1 MRIHELQN
9 RFRDLKTVTKL
20 MMGFAAV
27 GVIIVAVGLVGVLG
41 LQTVRE
47 QLRIVYEDST
57 VALAE
62 LGTASS
68 NLGLYHDALLTAGR
82 ATREAEFEETVSLL
96 PMLKNNT
103 LAPLQTFAEGQLGI
117 SRSGRDEAKDLQALR
132 EALNAYFTAA
142 EGAMSAY
149 HDSFASSLSDDQQVM
164 MRNLGSLALSV
175 EVGRKY
181 NAATLGVRELL
192 ATVQEVA
199 KDRNEIGQAVAAN
212 RTRVMIGGAFVAIV
226 LGLGI
231 GYLLAKF
238 FSRSVTHIA
247 QVAKQAAAGR
257 LQARAQLEGR
267 DELGQMA
274 VAFNAMLDR
283 ITSLVQTEEERD
295 TLQRRLM
302 EFLALVSDVSKG
314 DLMKRG
320 EVTTDMFGNLADA
333 FNLMLERFSQLM
345 RQVKGAAE
353 RVNESA
359 RTLLDSTAQMA
370 STAQN
375 QARESVQTLVKVE
388 GLTQS
393 MRQVA
398 ETAGASSESAKQ
410 TLGATERGG
419 SAVQDTMRDMQSI
432 RSAVQRMS
440 KQVKGL
446 GDRSL
451 EISQIVSTI
460 RDLASQTNLLALNAA
475 IEAAGAGEAGARFAV
490 VADQVRKLAE
500 SSTQATKEIGDL
512 VKVIQTET
520 QDAVVAMEHETQ
532 AVETGTNSALRT
544 GDLFKE
550 ISDIAK
556 RSAELAQA
564 IAQSSFQQTSATE
577 QVGQAIK
584 DFSSDAALTQKA
596 AEEARLT
603 MEEMAKLAERLS
615 VSVAQF
621 KVA

>member
-1 MRIHELQN
+1 MRIHELQS

-27 GVIIVAVGLVGVLG
+27 GVIIIAVGLVGVLG

-82 ATREAEFEETVSLL
+82 ATRDAEFEETVSLL

-142 EGAMSAY
+142 EGALSAY

>member
-1 MRIHELQN
+1 MRIHELQS

-27 GVIIVAVGLVGVLG
+27 GVIIIAVGLVGVLG

-82 ATREAEFEETVSLL
+82 ATRDAEFEETVSLL

>member
-1 MRIHELQN
+1 MRIHELQS

-27 GVIIVAVGLVGVLG
+27 GVIIIAVGLVGVLG

-82 ATREAEFEETVSLL
+82 ATRDAEFEETVSLL

-460 RDLASQTNLLALNAA
+460 RDLASQTNLLALHAA

>member
-1 MRIHELQN
+1 MRIHELQS

-27 GVIIVAVGLVGVLG
+27 GVIIIAVGLVGVLG

-82 ATREAEFEETVSLL
+82 ATRDAEFEETVSLL

-359 RTLLDSTAQMA
+359 RTLLDSTGQMA
-370 STAQN
+370 NTAQN

-490 VADQVRKLAE
+490 VADQVRKRAE
-500 SSTQATKEIGDL
+500 SSTQATHEIGDL

>member
-27 GVIIVAVGLVGVLG
+27 GVIIIAVGLVGVLG

-82 ATREAEFEETVSLL
+82 ATRDAEFEETVSLL

>member
-82 ATREAEFEETVSLL
+82 ATRDAEFEETVSLL

>member
-1 MRIHELQN
+1 MRRHELHC
-9 RFRDLKTVTKL
+9 RFRDLKTVAKL
-20 MMGFAAV
+20 MLGFAAV

-41 LQTVRE
+41 LQMVRE
-47 QLRIVYEDST
+47 QLRIVYENST
-57 VALAE
+57 VALAN

-82 ATREAEFEETVSLL
+82 ATRQAEFEEAESLL
-96 PMLKNNT
+96 PVLKNNT
-103 LAPLQTFAEGQLGI
+103 LVPLQTFAEGELGT
-117 SRSGRDEAKDLQALR
+117 SRSGRDEARDLQALR
-132 EALNAYFTAA
+132 EALDNYFSSA
-142 EGAMSAY
+142 EGAMSAF
-149 HDSFASSLSDDQQVM
+149 HDSFSSSLTNDQQNM
-164 MRNLGSLALSV
+164 MRDLGSLALSV
-175 EVGRKY
+175 EVAQKY
-181 NAATLGVRELL
+181 NSATQGVRELL

-199 KDRNEIGQAVAAN
+199 RDRNDIGQAVAAN
-212 RTRVMIGGAFVAIV
+212 RTKIMIVGAVVAIT

-231 GYLLAKF
+231 GYLLANF
-238 FSRSVTHIA
+238 FSRGVTHIA

-257 LQARAQLEGR
+257 LQARAQLDSK

-274 VAFNAMLDR
+274 VAFNTMLDR
-283 ITSLVQTEEERD
+283 ITALVQTEEERD
-295 TLQRRLM
+295 MLQRRLM
-302 EFLALVSDVSKG
+302 EFLAFVSDVSKG
-314 DLMKRG
+314 DLTKRG
-320 EVTTDMFGNLADA
+320 EVTADMFGNLADA
-333 FNLMLERFSQLM
+333 FNLMLERFGQLM
-345 RQVKGAAE
+345 RQVKDAAE

-359 RTLLDSTAQMA
+359 RSLLDTAGQMA
-370 STAQN
+370 STAQH
-375 QARESVQTLVKVE
+375 QAKESVQTSIAVE
-388 GLTQS
+388 GLTQA

-398 ETAGASSESAKQ
+398 ETAGAASESAKQ
-410 TLGATERGG
+410 TLSATERGG
-419 SAVQDTMRDMQSI
+419 AAVQETMRDMQSI

-532 AVETGTNSALRT
+532 AVEAGTASAVRS

-550 ISDIAK
+550 ISDIAQ
-556 RSAELAQA
+556 RSAGLAQN
-564 IAQSSFQQTSATE
+564 IAQSSFQQTAGTE
-577 QVGQAIK
+577 QVGQAIR
-584 DFSSDAALTQKA
+584 DFSSGAALTQKA
-596 AEEARLT
+596 ADETRLT
-603 MEEMAKLAERLS
+603 VEELAKLAERLS

-621 KVA
+621 KIA